1 MTDQIKPIVAARG
14 LDLRCKGWRQE
25 AILRMLEN
33 NIENA
38 ERPEDLLIYMSRAKA
53 ARDWQAYDRICK
65 ALKVMETDQTLVM
78 QSGKPVGLFPTQDC
92 TPIVIMANG
101 NLVGRWTEVGKR
113 RVLENKGLTI
123 FPGMTAAAWQYIG
136 SQGILQGTYE
146 TFKTVGRDH
155 FGGDL
160 SGRWIITSGCGGMG
174 GAQALA
180 GKLAGAVTLVIDV
193 SRQALERRLNSGYL
207 DLILD
212 DLDTALQVCAQKRA
226 EGSGAAIGLCAN
238 AATILTTLI
247 ERDITPDVI
256 TDQTEP
262 DAYRGYVPEGMSVQ
276 ECQRAREEAP
286 EALAEAANRTMLKHF
301 RAMLTLRDRGAICF
315 EYGNNFRSVVS
326 QLGEDR
332 AFEIDSFVKA
342 YIRPLFCQGIGP
354 FRWIAASGDPK
365 DIDLIDDLI
374 LENFDPESPIA
385 QWIAVARENVQHT
398 GLPARI
404 GWLGFGER
412 AKLATLVNEAVADGR
427 ISGPVCF
434 TRDHLDSGS
443 AALPF
448 RETDG
453 MQDGSDAV
461 ADWPLLNALLNAS
474 AGADLVAIHEMDD
487 WARCAGV
494 TLIADGSESAA
505 KRIRN
510 VLDCDPGIG
519 IARHADAGYDRAL
532 EALMS
537 PAYTRRIT
545 PASTLD

>member
-1 MTDQIKPIVAARG
+1 MTDQSTKITATRG
-14 LDLRCKGWRQE
+14 LELRCKGWRQE

-33 NIENA
+33 NLENA
-38 ERPEDLLIYMSRAKA
+38 ERPEDLMIYMSRAKA
-53 ARDWQAYDRICK
+53 ARDWNAYGKIEK
-65 ALKVMETDQTLVM
+65 ALMAMDTNQTLVM
-78 QSGKPVGLFPTQDC
+78 QSGKPVGLFPTQET

-101 NLVGRWTEVGKR
+101 NLVGRWTEVAKR
-113 RVLENKGLTI
+113 RNLEDAGLTI

-146 TFKTVGRDH
+146 TFKTVGRHH
-155 FGGDL
+155 FDG
-160 SGRWIITSGCGGMG
+160 SMAGRWIVTAGCGGMG
-174 GAQALA
+174 GAQGLA

-193 SRQALERRLNSGYL
+193 NRAALERRLNSGYL
-207 DLILD
+207 DVIVD
-212 DLDTALQVCAQKRA
+212 DLESALEICNDHIARKT
-226 EGSGAAIGLCAN
+226 GAAIGLCAN
-238 AATILTTLI
+238 VADILTTLI
-247 ERDITPDVI
+247 QRNITPDVV

-262 DAYRGYVPEGMSVQ
+262 DAYRGYVPQGMSVEQ
-276 ECQRAREEAP
+276 CLHARKADP
-286 EALAEAANRTMLKHF
+286 EALAAAANKTMLTHF
-301 RAMLTLRDRGAICF
+301 RALLTLRARGAVFF

-326 QLGEDR
+326 QLGEER

-342 YIRPLFCQGIGP
+342 YIRPLFCKGIGP
-354 FRWIAASGDPK
+354 FRWIAASGNPD
-365 DIDLIDDLI
+365 DIAFIDDLI
-374 LENFDPESPIA
+374 LQNFAPETPIA
-385 QWIAVARENVQHT
+385 QWINVARDHVQHT

-412 AKLATLVNEAVADGR
+412 SKLAGLVNEAVRDGR
-427 ISGPVCF
+427 VTGPVCF

-453 MQDGSDAV
+453 MKDGSDAV

-494 TLIADGSESAA
+494 TLVADGSDCAA
-505 KRIRN
+505 RRIQN

-519 IARHADAGYDRAL
+519 IARHADAGYESAL
-532 EALMS
+532 ELLMS
-537 PAYTRRIT
+537 PSYTRRII
-545 PASTLD
+545 PATAIE